1 MWYDQ
6 VQSEHRRVYIYIL
19 LWRGEGVLCVHKC
32 SVSTMCKSVQEG
44 CGSERA
50 VHLGHSQMAKDFF

>member
-1 MWYDQ
+1 M
-6 VQSEHRRVYIYIL
+6 VSEQMF
-19 LWRGEGVLCVHKC
+19 GEGVLCVHKC